1 MQGRPLDIEDV
12 VNCKRAAKGS
22 QPKRSQ
28 YDSGMP
34 QNHLYILT
42 GASRG
47 MGLAMAQ
54 QLLRSGNTLI
64 CIARSTNVDLST
76 EAKAAGVSIT
86 QWQQDLAQGE
96 QAAHKLQSWLEAQ
109 GPAAFSSATLI
120 NNAGMIPRIA
130 PLSGSDT
137 ADLATA
143 LRVGLEAPLQL
154 TAAFLAAT
162 DRWTVPRKVLNIS
175 SGLGRRAMASQAA
188 YCAAKAGMDHFTRCV
203 ALDEALKP
211 HGAKVC
217 SLAPGVIDTDMQV
230 QLRGADAQAF
240 PDRANFKQLKSGG
253 QLISPDEAARRV
265 LAYLARPDFGAE
277 PVADVRG

>member
-1 MQGRPLDIEDV
+1 
-12 VNCKRAAKGS
+12 
-22 QPKRSQ
+22 
-28 YDSGMP
+28 
-34 QNHLYILT
+34 
-42 GASRG
+42 

-64 CIARSTNVDLST
+64 CIARSTNADLAN
-76 EAKAAGVSIT
+76 EAKASRVPVE
-86 QWQQDLAQGE
+86 QWQQDLSQSE
-96 QAAHKLQSWLEAQ
+96 QAAHKLQAWLTAQ
-109 GPAAFSSATLI
+109 GPQVFASATLI

-130 PLSGSDT
+130 PLSGSD
-137 ADLATA
+137 ADDMATA
-143 LRVGLEAPLQL
+143 LRVGLEAPMLL

-162 DRWTVPRKVLNIS
+162 DAWTVPRKVLNIS

-230 QLRGADAQAF
+230 QLRGAAPQAF
-240 PDRANFKQLKSGG
+240 PDQQNFVNLKAGG
-253 QLISPDEAARRV
+253 QLTSPADAAVRV
-265 LAYLARPDFGAE
+265 LGWLDRADFGTN
-277 PVADVRG
+277 PVADVRDA